1 MGIKV
6 KKIVRIY
13 SRVGEPEERRIG
25 GFQEE
30 DEGYR
35 VRDVDG
41 KDLGYF
47 GPDKYER
54 ITFEAQ
60 WFEESSPR

>member
-1 MGIKV
+1 MKV
-6 KKIVRIY
+6 KKIMRIY
-13 SRVGEPEERRIG
+13 PRVGEPEERQID

-30 DEGYR
+30 DGGYR
-35 VRDVDG
+35 VRGVGG

-54 ITFEAQ
+54 ISFEAQ
-60 WFEESSPR
+60 WFEEPSPR